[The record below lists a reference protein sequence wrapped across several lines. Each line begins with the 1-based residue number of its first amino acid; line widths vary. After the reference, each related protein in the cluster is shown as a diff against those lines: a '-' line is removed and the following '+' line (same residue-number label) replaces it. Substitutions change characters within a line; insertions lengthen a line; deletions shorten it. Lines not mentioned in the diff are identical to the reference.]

1 METNDH
7 NRAMTAIMSAPTDE
21 TGLEI
26 VRSGASVRFV
36 LNRPHVRNAIS
47 DAMRQRIADAVPDIA
62 RDANVYAVVLR
73 SDVPLVFSAGGDVRE
88 LAGVQAS
95 DPAGARGLM
104 RRKYAAH
111 WLLECFSKPTASLID
126 GMVIGAG
133 VALSIY
139 ATHRVAG
146 ENYQFAMPETAL
158 GFFPD
163 DGLCWVFARL
173 PDHVGMYL
181 GLTGRRIGR
190 ADAFRLGLV
199 THCLPAQQFGE
210 VEAALADADPIDP
223 LLDARHQ
230 DPGHGELDDL
240 RETIAA
246 CFGADSVQE
255 VFARLEAIVQ
265 SGGAAGAW
273 CAGVLADLNA
283 RSPLALAVT
292 FRHIRESVARDL
304 RQTLTADYRL
314 ACHLLNGAD
323 FREGVRTIF
332 IDKGQTPNWSPSRLA
347 GVDAAMVERIF
358 AINAVDDQFV
368 LPTREE
374 MQAARV

>member
-1 METNDH
+1 
-7 NRAMTAIMSAPTDE
+7 MSAPTDE

-26 VRSGASVRFV
+26 VRSGASVKFV

-47 DAMRQRIADAVPDIA
+47 DAMRQRIADAIPDIA
-62 RDANVYAVVLR
+62 RDANVYAVIMR
-73 SDVPLVFSAGGDVRE
+73 SDVRRVFSAGGDVRE
-88 LAGVQAS
+88 LAGLQAH
-95 DPAGARGLM
+95 DPAAARALM

-111 WLLECFSKPTASLID
+111 WLLECFSKPTACLID
-126 GMVIGAG
+126 GVVMGAG
-133 VALSIY
+133 VALSTY

-146 ENYQFAMPETAL
+146 EDYRFAMPETAL

-163 DGLCWVFARL
+163 DGLSWVFARL
-173 PDHVGMYL
+173 PDHVGMYM
-181 GLTGRRIGR
+181 GLSGRRIGR

-199 THCLPAQQFGE
+199 THCLPAQQFPQI
-210 VEAALADADPIDP
+210 EAALADADPIDP
-223 LLDARHQ
+223 LLDDRHQ
-230 DPGHGELDDL
+230 DPGRGELDDL
-240 RETIAA
+240 RETIAT
-246 CFGADSVQE
+246 CFGADSVRE
-255 VFARLEAIVQ
+255 IIARLEAIVQ
-265 SGGAAGAW
+265 SGGATAAW
-273 CAGVLADLNA
+273 CAGVLSDLNA

-292 FRHIRESVARDL
+292 FRHIRESAKRDL
-304 RQTLTADYRL
+304 RQTMTADYRL

-332 IDKGQTPNWSPSRLA
+332 VDKGQTPNWSPSRLA
-347 GVDAAMVERIF
+347 LVDPAMVERVF